1 MGDGLVRCDQQL
13 GLAETSWYHQK
24 QTAERK
30 RRIFRGVEEETMT
43 PEQGLGM
50 LFVGVV
56 ALSIGGGIA
65 FVILKRV
72 YKQIHKSKR
81 RFDDLE

>member
-1 MGDGLVRCDQQL
+1 
-13 GLAETSWYHQK
+13 
-24 QTAERK
+24 
-30 RRIFRGVEEETMT
+30 MT

-56 ALSIGGGIA
+56 ALSLGGAVA
-65 FVILKRV
+65 FLILRKV
-72 YKQIHKSKR
+72 YREIHKSKK

>member
-1 MGDGLVRCDQQL
+1 
-13 GLAETSWYHQK
+13 
-24 QTAERK
+24 
-30 RRIFRGVEEETMT
+30 MT

-56 ALSIGGGIA
+56 ALSLGGAVA
-65 FVILKRV
+65 FLILRKV
-72 YKQIHKSKR
+72 YRSLHKSKR

>member
-1 MGDGLVRCDQQL
+1 
-13 GLAETSWYHQK
+13 
-24 QTAERK
+24 
-30 RRIFRGVEEETMT
+30 MT

-65 FVILKRV
+65 FIILRKV
-72 YKQIHKSKR
+72 YRSLHRSKR